1 MLERVK
7 AKSLAD
13 VREAYNKIYAAA
25 EYGDKE
31 ILYHRAYKLLGASAD
46 ALVLD
51 IACGAGQW
59 LRFLSD
65 RGHSVAGCEIAE
77 NALLRAKN
85 RCPDALLFQAD
96 GTHLP
101 FDDKSWGYVTCL
113 GSLEHFLDPLAG
125 AKELVRILTPG
136 GRTVIMLP
144 NSYYSGDLWRVLR
157 TGYGPNHHQII
168 DRFATVGEWGDLLKD
183 AGLNILKVDRYD
195 KGKLFRRLFFPFNFA
210 YHFVFTCER
219 PAES

>member
-7 AKSLAD
+7 AKSLKD
-13 VREAYNKIYAAA
+13 VREAYNKIYARA

-31 ILYHRAYKLLGASAD
+31 ILYHRVYKLLAPPID
-46 ALVLD
+46 TPILD

-65 RGHSVAGCEIAE
+65 REHSVAGCELSE
-77 NALLRAKN
+77 NALLKARN
-85 RCPDALLFQAD
+85 RCPKALLFQAD
-96 GTHLP
+96 GAHLP
-101 FDDKSWGYVTCL
+101 LADESWSMVTCL

-125 AKELVRILTPG
+125 AKELVRVLKPG
-136 GRTVIMLP
+136 GKTVIMLP

-168 DRFATVGEWGDLLKD
+168 DRFATVGEWSDLIEE
-183 AGLNILKVDRYD
+183 AGLKIVRVDRYD
-195 KGKLFRRLFFPFNFA
+195 KGKWLRRLLMPFNFA

-219 PAES
+219 PA